1 MAPPVPIPNTEVKHG
16 SGDDTLLGKVA
27 SRQNQAFN
35 QISRSLLA
43 ARKDLDIFE
52 LLFLPKF
59 LYTYLMSI
67 SWAAKKQL
75 TYFLAFLIVVIG
87 AVVGFYLNVTAP
99 SCNDKKQNQDE
110 KGVDCGGVCA
120 KECLGEIKDLAVL
133 WSKPLK
139 VFGSDYDAIALV
151 ENRNLFLSSKSVKY
165 QFKFYDDRNI
175 LIASREGK
183 IFINPGQK
191 FAIFENGI
199 DAGSRKPAKVFL
211 EFQKNINWEIYKG
224 ENLGLVVAKKEYQD
238 SPRPSISATLE
249 NKTLADIKGIY
260 AVAVIYADDGNAIA
274 ASATKIGE
282 MKGGASADIFFTW
295 PENFEEGYSRDEI
308 YLSAQSV
315 SSL

>member
-1 MAPPVPIPNTEVKHG
+1 
-16 SGDDTLLGKVA
+16 
-27 SRQNQAFN
+27 
-35 QISRSLLA
+35 
-43 ARKDLDIFE
+43 
-52 LLFLPKF
+52 
-59 LYTYLMSI
+59 MSI
-67 SWAAKKQL
+67 SCAAKKQL

-87 AVVGFYLNVTAP
+87 AIVGFYLNITAP

-120 KECLGEIKDLAVL
+120 KECLGEIKDLTVL

-139 VFGSDYDAIALV
+139 VSGSDYDAVALV
-151 ENRNLFLSSKSVKY
+151 ENRNLFLSAKSAKY

-175 LIASREGK
+175 LIASREGEV
-183 IFINPGQK
+183 FINPGQK

-199 DAGSRKPAKVFL
+199 NAGSRKPAKVFI

-224 ENLGLVVAKKEYQD
+224 ENLGLVVTKKEYQD
-238 SPRPSISATLE
+238 DPSPSISATLE

-260 AVAVIYADDGNAIA
+260 AVAMIYADDGNAIA

-282 MKGGASADIFFTW
+282 IKGGTSADIFFTW
-295 PENFEEGYSRDEI
+295 PEKFEEGYSRDEI